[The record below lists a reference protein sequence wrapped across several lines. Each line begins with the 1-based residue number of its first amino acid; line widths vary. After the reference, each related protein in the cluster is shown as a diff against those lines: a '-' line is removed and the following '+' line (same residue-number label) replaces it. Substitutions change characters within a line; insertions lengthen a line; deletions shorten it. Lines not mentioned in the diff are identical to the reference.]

1 MDQEVGFG
9 RMYQHSDYPGLNRR
23 GHCFTQPS
31 TDLPFGIA
39 KLAIPSLHR
48 PGPNAN
54 SSRKIADGK
63 LKHLRAVNFSLRS

>member
-31 TDLPFGIA
+31 TYLPFGIA
-39 KLAIPSLHR
+39 KLATPSLRR
-48 PGPNAN
+48 PVSNAD

-63 LKHLRAVNFSLRS
+63 LKQLRAVDFSLRS